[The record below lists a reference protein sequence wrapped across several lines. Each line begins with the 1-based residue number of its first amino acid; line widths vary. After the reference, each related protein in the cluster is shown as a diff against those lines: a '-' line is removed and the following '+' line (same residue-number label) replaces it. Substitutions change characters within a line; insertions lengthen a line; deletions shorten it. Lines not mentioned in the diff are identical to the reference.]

1 MAGLD
6 LDPQARDLAAN
17 VVKGVLTPEAA
28 AAQAKVPVETVN
40 QWVATYIADAKASF
54 EARAKSLL
62 SQTKAG
68 LLPQSGRSRQRAF
81 SSTSAGVGMGMGMG
95 ASNMSSTRSPLPAP
109 TPFQSPSAQS
119 VPAAPVAAPLASA
132 APPASVKG
140 LPPLGAPPPAARP
153 PVAAAPAV
161 AAPPP
166 PSIAQPHPAVIASPA
181 IKAPESAP
189 ITPELSPKA
198 QASTPVNTT
207 PRAPASAPLNVA
219 PPPASAPRNV
229 TPPETTDAHLATTHS
244 PLNEAPAPELSMSM
258 AHASMPVAYPLPKPM
273 AVEASYSGK
282 IEGDAVLDAAR
293 SLATMQQSG
302 VIVIETEADAGT
314 IHFDSGE
321 IVDAGYRGLRGQDAL
336 WKLLDVSKG
345 TFEVE
350 GYSPPNERT
359 IEATSTALLS
369 EANRRRTIGRHL
381 KKHLGSSQQVFALV
395 PLTREQLVGLGK
407 VDTQLLALFDGKRTL
422 KQVVGESMLDEFTA
436 LSQIQRMHDKGHLV
450 PTSLRPVE
458 VPLVPS
464 SMPAPTRT
472 TSSPSIPAELPFK
485 QRRLGKWLGGAAIGA
500 GGMMAGALLVATGSL
515 SPEAGA
521 NALSNIGLGDDGD
534 DGASAAA
541 VSVPNICVTP
551 VAAAPAEETTKPS
564 CPEGMAYIAPGHF
577 TMGTNDHSPALAAAT
592 PAHPVEVARGYCI
605 DRVEVTADAYNRCV
619 ASSKCPASTNQA
631 AWAQSGE
638 SEKTW
643 AASLILHGKQCN
655 AGADDRTR
663 HPINCVSWSQAKN
676 YCEALGHRLPTEAEW
691 EFAARGPDTRS
702 FPWGEAKPEAQL
714 LNACG
719 SECREWHETV
729 GLGSEVA
736 SPLYEVADGF
746 SGTSP
751 VGAFGLG
758 ATPEG
763 VLDLAGNVFEW
774 TIDTAHEYG
783 TANADGAVESERHM
797 VRGGAFNSTNL
808 ESIDPT
814 YRFAM
819 PNDTLSPAIGF
830 RCAATP

>member
-1 MAGLD
+1 MAGLE

-68 LLPQSGRSRQRAF
+68 LLPQSGRSRQRGF
-81 SSTSAGVGMGMGMG
+81 SSTSAGVGMGMGNT
-95 ASNMSSTRSPLPAP
+95 NMSSTRSPLPAP

-119 VPAAPVAAPLASA
+119 VPAAQI
-132 APPASVKG
+132 APPAASANPPASAKG

-153 PVAAAPAV
+153 PVASAPVV

-166 PSIAQPHPAVIASPA
+166 PAFSARPQSIATPSPA
-181 IKAPESAP
+181 LEASASAP
-189 ITPELSPKA
+189 VNAVPK
-198 QASTPVNTT
+198 
-207 PRAPASAPLNVA
+207 APASAPVNVA
-219 PPPASAPRNV
+219 PPASAPRNIV
-229 TPPETTDAHLATTHS
+229 PEAPDPVDAHLATTHS
-244 PLNEAPAPELSMSM
+244 PLTEAPAPELSMSM

-273 AVEASYSGK
+273 AVDASYSGK
-282 IEGDAVLDAAR
+282 VEGDAVLDAAR
-293 SLATMQQSG
+293 SLAAMQQSG
-302 VIVIETEADAGT
+302 VIVIETESEAGT
-314 IHFDSGE
+314 IYFESGE
-321 IVDAGYRGLRGQDAL
+321 IVDAGFRGLRGQDAL

-345 TFEVE
+345 TFDVE

-407 VDTQLLALFDGKRTL
+407 IDTQLLALFDGKRTL

-485 QRRLGKWLGGAAIGA
+485 QRRLGKWLGGAAIAA
-500 GGMMAGALLVATGSL
+500 GGMMAGGLLVATGSL
-515 SPEAGA
+515 SSDAGA
-521 NALSNIGLGDDGD
+521 NVLSSIGLGDDGE

-541 VSVPNICVTP
+541 VSVPNICTTP
-551 VAAAPAEETTKPS
+551 VVVAAAEETTKPS

-592 PAHPVEVARGYCI
+592 PAHSVEVAKGYCI

-619 ASSKCPASTNQA
+619 ANSKCPASTNQA
-631 AWAQSGE
+631 AWAQTGE
-638 SEKTW
+638 NEKTW
-643 AASLILHGKQCN
+643 EASLILHGKQCN

-691 EFAARGPDTRS
+691 EFAARGPDSRS
-702 FPWGEAKPEAQL
+702 FPWGETKPEAQL

-719 SECREWHETV
+719 SECREWHENV
-729 GLGSEVA
+729 GLAGEVA
-736 SPLYEVADGF
+736 SPLYEVGDGF

-774 TIDTAHEYG
+774 TIDTAREYG
-783 TANADGAVESERHM
+783 TTGASAAAESERHM

-808 ESIDPT
+808 ESVDPV

-819 PNDTLSPAIGF
+819 PNETLSPAIGF
-830 RCAATP
+830 RCASTP